1 VAIALVFLGIFYPL
15 LGLEITPE
23 AALAAAIGA
32 LLPDIDAR
40 NSAMGLL
47 LFPLT
52 KALRARG
59 LRHGTY
65 THSLL
70 ALPIVFSLFVLLP
83 TSVQPQGF
91 STYLAVALGYV
102 SHFFGDAMTKRGVS
116 LLYPIRPNESFV
128 YPWNPRWRVKAHSRG
143 EFWIF
148 LPAALLGLIL
158 VPVGH
163 PGLVEMMKEK
173 VTSPSNAVEVY
184 YSLKGEYVAYAKIKG
199 VWRDTQMPLE
209 VTAPV
214 VGAMGHDELLV
225 YLGGDVYRVGRR
237 SGAGIYSLGVKV
249 LRDRQGGATSKTAY
263 FEHVPLEFLLSEIKR
278 GTDGGIVIITG
289 EIKTQREK
297 EKELSRVLLRLNR
310 RTEAHPTVSLKDDT
324 MTLFFTPV
332 EKLEHFIG
340 RGVYVYSARL
350 TIREIPVAR

>member
-1 VAIALVFLGIFYPL
+1 MFLGIFYPL
-15 LGLEITPE
+15 LGLKITHE

-32 LLPDIDAR
+32 LLPDIDTK
-40 NSAMGLL
+40 NSAMGFL
-47 LFPLT
+47 LFPIT
-52 KALRARG
+52 RALRARG

-83 TSVQPQGF
+83 TYVQPQGF
-91 STYLAVALGYV
+91 PTYLAVALGYV
-102 SHFFGDAMTKRGVS
+102 SHFFGDAMTKRGVL
-116 LLYPIRPNESFV
+116 LLYPFRPNETFV
-128 YPWNPRWRVKAHSRG
+128 YPWNPRWRIKAYSRD

-163 PGLVEMMKEK
+163 PGLVELMKEK
-173 VTSPSNAVEVY
+173 VTSPSNAVEAY
-184 YSLKGEYVAYAKIKG
+184 YSLEGEYVAYARIKG

-237 SGAGIYSLGVKV
+237 PGTGIYSLGVKV
-249 LRDRQGGATSKTAY
+249 LGDRHSATTSKTAY
-263 FEHVPLEFLLSEIKR
+263 FEHVPLGFLLSEIKR
-278 GTDGGIVIITG
+278 DTGGGIVVLTG

-310 RTEAHPTVSLKDDT
+310 RTEALPTVSLEDDT
-324 MTLFFTPV
+324 IVLFFTPL
-332 EKLEHFIG
+332 EKLEHFLA

-350 TIREIPVAR
+350 TIREIPAER